1 MSSRAVLNVAPAAI
15 AVSRILALYDSKT
28 GDTAARA
35 QFVADGAK
43 SIPDTEVQARSLDGA
58 WSQDVIWL
66 DQWLTG

>member
-1 MSSRAVLNVAPAAI
+1 ML
-15 AVSRILALYDSKT
+15 SRILALYDSKT
-28 GDTAARA
+28 GNTAARA